1 MKRRQ
6 KWKMAIVVWI
16 AIYPTITILYAIFGD
31 LFAQITPLP
40 LQTLVTTSIV
50 VPLMVFFI
58 MPLLEFVLTDWL
70 NKQE

>member
-1 MKRRQ
+1 MKRRP

-16 AIYPTITILYAIFGD
+16 AIYPTITIMYVIFGD
-31 LFAQITPLP
+31 LFAQIASLP

-58 MPLLEFVLTDWL
+58 MPLLESVLTDWL
-70 NKQE
+70 NK